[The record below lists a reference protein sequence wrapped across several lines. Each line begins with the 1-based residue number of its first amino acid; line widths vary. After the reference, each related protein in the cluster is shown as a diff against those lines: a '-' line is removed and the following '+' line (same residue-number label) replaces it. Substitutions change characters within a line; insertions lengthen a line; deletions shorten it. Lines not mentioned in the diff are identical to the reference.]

1 MKRPIPSTGEL
12 LPVIGLGTS
21 GSFEV
26 ALGSAQYAQL
36 RTVLERF
43 VAAGASVIDTA
54 PTYGNAEEVLGLLLQ
69 EAGARARVFLAT
81 KLSRVRGRRAGLAQF
96 RGSLKRLKT
105 ERIELLQ
112 IHNLD
117 DWKVQL
123 GVARELQHEGKVK
136 YVGVTHYDEA
146 RHDVLA
152 DVLQQTRPDF
162 VQVNYS
168 VTNRGAER
176 RLFPLARDLG
186 IAVLANRNFNDG
198 ALFAQ
203 VQGKAL
209 PSWAK
214 QIGIDCWAQ
223 LLLRFVLSHEA
234 VTSMLPATGKAD
246 RIVDHLNAP
255 GPCLT
260 RDQRDELIAL
270 VAQ

>member
-12 LPVIGLGTS
+12 LPIIGLGTS

-26 ALGSAQYAQL
+26 AIESARYKQL
-36 RTVLERF
+36 QGVLARF
-43 VAAGASVIDTA
+43 LAAEAAVIDTA
-54 PTYGNAEEVLGLLLQ
+54 PVYGNAEEVLGLLLH

-96 RGSLKRLKT
+96 RGSLRRLKT
-105 ERIELLQ
+105 ERVDLLQ
-112 IHNLD
+112 VHNLD
-117 DWKVQL
+117 DWKTQL
-123 GVARELQHEGKVK
+123 ALARELQRDGKVK

-146 RHDVLA
+146 QHDVLA
-152 DVLQQTRPDF
+152 DVMQQTRPDF

-203 VQGKAL
+203 VHGKSL
-209 PSWAK
+209 PPWAE
-214 QIGIDCWAQ
+214 QIGIHCWAQ
-223 LLLRFVLSHEA
+223 MFLRFALSHDA
-234 VTSMLPATGKAD
+234 VTSMIPATGKAE
-246 RIVDHLNAP
+246 RVATHLRAP
-255 GPCLT
+255 GPSLT
-260 RDQRDELIAL
+260 VDQREELIAL